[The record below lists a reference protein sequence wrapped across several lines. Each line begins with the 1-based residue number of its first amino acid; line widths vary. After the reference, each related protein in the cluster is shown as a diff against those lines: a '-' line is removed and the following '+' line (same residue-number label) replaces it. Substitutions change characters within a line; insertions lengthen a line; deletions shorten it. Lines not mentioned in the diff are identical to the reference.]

1 MFNEDHYCEPLI
13 EQLDAHLS
21 AFPPR
26 KRRRLES
33 EILTVLHAAEDDD
46 ERAPTAAN
54 AWATF
59 SSIADRFL
67 KQRVKK
73 SNNRYDAACCNYVLV
88 EINRYNAA
96 TTYKE
101 LLRLVLVIFIVRFA
115 IIRCR
120 NLQINR
126 LLWQNR
132 ESAVRCSLSRAY

>member
-1 MFNEDHYCEPLI
+1 MI
-13 EQLDAHLS
+13 QQLNARLS

-33 EILTVLHAAEDDD
+33 EILAVLHAAEDDD

-54 AWATF
+54 ARATF
-59 SSIADRFL
+59 SSISDRL
-67 KQRVKK
+67 LEQRVKQP
-73 SNNRYDAACCNYVLV
+73 NNRYDATCCNYVLV

-101 LLRLVLVIFIVRFA
+101 LLKLVLVIFIVRFA
-115 IIRCR
+115 IIRRR

-126 LLWQNR
+126 LSWQNK
-132 ESAVRCSLSRAY
+132 ESAVRCSLS